1 MPDGPVRTDQA
12 YVESHES
19 EYITPA
25 DAVRSKAMA
34 EVYQVADSLKFT
46 GITEQQFQNAAKHRA
61 DAAQL
66 EFETNE
72 KADPIRRLIDVLQN
86 SAVSGR
92 DQEIIAEQVKYL
104 EKQRAGWKDL
114 VGRERTRARMQGN
127 EARFSVDGAVKDAI
141 QTNSAPTFS
150 TMEDREPVV
159 CFEVLDSTWLK
170 TEKADGIVTDERV
183 RPSDECLNKVLKG
196 LGVLQPNEKAGDLRM
211 LPSSQNT
218 PEGKPRYYS
227 GSDAAKSM
235 PTSMPD
241 VTATL
246 FFKDNRVMAGVGV
259 KALEKIVAFPAS
271 V

>member
-19 EYITPA
+19 EYITPK

-72 KADPIRRLIDVLQN
+72 KADPIRRMIDVLQN

-92 DQEIIAEQVKYL
+92 DQEIIANRVEDL
-104 EKQRAGWKDL
+104 EKQRASWQDF
-114 VGRERTRARMQGN
+114 VGKERTRARMQGN
-127 EARFSVDGAVKDAI
+127 EARFSVTDTVKDVI
-141 QTNSAPTFS
+141 GSNRSPTFS
-150 TMEDREPVV
+150 TQEDREPVV
-159 CFEVLDSTWLK
+159 YFEVLDSTWLK
-170 TEKADGIVTDERV
+170 TEGTPKGEERV
-183 RPSDECLNKVLKG
+183 KPSDECLNKVLKG
-196 LGVLQPNEKAGDLRM
+196 LGILQPNEKAGDLRM
-211 LPSSQNT
+211 LPSSSNT
-218 PEGKPRYYS
+218 PEGKYRYS
-227 GSDAAKSM
+227 HDFGEKAEGM
-235 PTSMPD
+235 PTNIPESK
-241 VTATL
+241 ATL
-246 FFKDNRVMAGVGV
+246 YFNENRLMVNVGV